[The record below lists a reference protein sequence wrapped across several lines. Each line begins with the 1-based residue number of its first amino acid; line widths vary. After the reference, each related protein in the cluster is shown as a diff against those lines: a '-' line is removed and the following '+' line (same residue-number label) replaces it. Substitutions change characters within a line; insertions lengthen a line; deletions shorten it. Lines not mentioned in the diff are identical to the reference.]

1 MSTENKK
8 PEPKLRL
15 KKNPNA
21 EKFYVAPEELRS
33 QIQDF
38 YNTDKMSNDLGRNIL
53 KVVNGL
59 GSTRRFN
66 EYSYLDEMKSD
77 ATMKIVRAISLKNFK
92 VDTKT
97 NPFSYFTTIA
107 FHAFC
112 NRIKLEKKN
121 RETIDKLQVSIYDDL
136 ISENSDFKEHIL
148 EGYSPDRAD
157 D

>member
-1 MSTENKK
+1 MSTENQK